1 MLEQDRVYV
10 GSGSKPQYLALKFAN
25 RHGLVTGATGTGKTV
40 TLQVLAEGL
49 SDAGV
54 PVFCADVK
62 GDLSGI
68 GAPGEAKDFLE
79 ERARAIGFSDE
90 YQLKAAPTVFWDLF
104 GVKGHP
110 IRTTISEMGPLLL
123 SRLLE
128 LNDTQ
133 EGVLNIVFK
142 VADDEG
148 LLLLDL
154 KDLRSLLAYVG
165 ENADAVTANYG
176 NVAKATVGAIQRQ
189 LLVLEQQGG
198 DRFFGEPGLQISD
211 LMKMTGDGRGAVNVL
226 AADKLM
232 QTPRLYATFLLWL
245 LSELFEDLPEVGDLD
260 KPKLV
265 FFFDEAHLLFDE
277 APKALVDKVEQVVKL
292 IRSKGVGI
300 WFVTQNPLDIPESV
314 LAQLGNRVQHALR
327 AYTPREQKAVKV
339 AAETFRPNPAF
350 DTFTAITELGQG
362 EALVSMLEGKAVPSV
377 VERTLIRPP
386 SSRLGPLK
394 DDERAALIAASP
406 FAGVYDETVDRES
419 AFEVLRARANGVRQE
434 RQPAEPT
441 PRRQSPGF
449 SVPDF
454 GWSRSRDS
462 APPPQPESRYDEP
475 ARRPRLD
482 EYESA
487 TDRRRREERE
497 ERAARRD
504 NSYGYGGRQTVAEAA
519 IKSVV
524 RSVSSQVGSQLGRA
538 LVRGVLGSLLK

>member
-1 MLEQDRVYV
+1 MLEEGKVYL
-10 GSGSKPQYLALKFAN
+10 GTGTKPEYLTLKLAN
-25 RHGLVTGATGTGKTV
+25 RHGLITGATGTGKTV

-62 GDLSGI
+62 GDLSGL
-68 GAPGEAKDFLE
+68 GAPGEAKDSLE
-79 ERARAIGFSDE
+79 ERARSIGFTDE
-90 YQLKAAPTVFWDLF
+90 YQLRAAPTVFWDLF
-104 GVKGHP
+104 GKKGHP
-110 IRTTISEMGPLLL
+110 VRTTVSEMGPLLL
-123 SRLLE
+123 SRLLD
-128 LNDTQ
+128 LNETQ

-154 KDLRSLLAYVG
+154 KDLRSLLVYVA
-165 ENADAVTANYG
+165 ENADAVATSYG

-198 DRFFGEPGLQISD
+198 ENFFGEPGLQISD
-211 LMKMTGDGRGAVNVL
+211 LMQVTDDGRGAVNVL

-245 LSELFEDLPEVGDLD
+245 LSELFEEMPEVGDLD

-277 APKALVDKVEQVVKL
+277 APKALVEKVEQVVKL

-300 WFVTQNPLDIPESV
+300 YFVTQNPLDIPESV

-339 AAETFRPNPAF
+339 AAETFRPNPDF

-362 EALVSMLEGKAVPSV
+362 EALVSLLEGKAVPSI

-386 SSRLGPLK
+386 SSRLGPLQ
-394 DDERAALIAASP
+394 DEERAALMAASP
-406 FAGVYDETVDRES
+406 LRGIYDEAVDRES
-419 AFEVLRARANGVRQE
+419 AFEVLKARANGAQKRH
-434 RQPAEPT
+434 EPVDP
-441 PRRQSPGF
+441 PRTRRESPGF

-454 GWSRSRDS
+454 GWSRSRPN
-462 APPPQPESRYDEP
+462 APTSETRDDEP

-487 TDRRRREERE
+487 AERRRREERD

-504 NSYGYGGRQTVAEAA
+504 TYGYGRRQTVTEAA

-524 RSVSSQVGSQLGRA
+524 RSVSSQVGSQIGRA